1 VAYVRG
7 VVNERERALARRML
21 DGDERAFDEFFRG
34 SFPAVYRFALARTG
48 RDADAAEEVAQ
59 ATLCRAVAKLST
71 YRGEASLLTWLCTF
85 CRHEISAYYERM
97 GRTPV
102 PLSAAEPDA
111 ESRAAIES
119 LWVHAED
126 GPEDAFRRGEV
137 AGFVH
142 VVLDALPSRY
152 ADALEWKYVDGMSVK
167 EIASRLG
174 LSAKAAE
181 SLLTR
186 ARVAFREAFETMR
199 PLPGPQ
205 RGTA

>member
-1 VAYVRG
+1 MAYVRG
-7 VVNERERALARRML
+7 IVNEAERALARRML
-21 DGDERAFDEFFRG
+21 DGDDRAFDEFFRG
-34 SFPAVYRFALARTG
+34 TFPAVYRFALARTG
-48 RDADAAEEVAQ
+48 RDAEAAEEVAQ
-59 ATLCRAVAKLST
+59 ATLCRAVSKLAT

-102 PLSAAEPDA
+102 PMSVMEPEAEG
-111 ESRAAIES
+111 RAALES
-119 LWVHAED
+119 LWVHPDD
-126 GPEDAFRRGEV
+126 GPEEAFRRGEI

-142 VVLDALPSRY
+142 AILDALPSKY

-174 LSAKAAE
+174 LTAKAAE

-186 ARVAFREAFETMR
+186 ARMAFREAAEAM
-199 PLPGPQ
+199 
-205 RGTA
+205 A